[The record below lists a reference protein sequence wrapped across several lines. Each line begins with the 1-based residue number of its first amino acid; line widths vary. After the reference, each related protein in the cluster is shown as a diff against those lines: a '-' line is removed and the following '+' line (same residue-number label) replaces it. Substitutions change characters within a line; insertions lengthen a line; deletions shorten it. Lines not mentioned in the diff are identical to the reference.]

1 MMQRMT
7 LYLLL
12 AVFCMVSVVAAAQEK
27 IASAGSVSRSAT
39 IAAIDH
45 TKRVVTLK
53 DARGNLE
60 DVYCGPEI
68 TRFDELKVGDVV
80 TFSYHAAV
88 AYQIVKA
95 GDKSAADSATS
106 MVGGSGAKPSGTV
119 TQQQKMT
126 VTVEAIDAAA
136 PSVTVREANGHMIAA
151 KVEDKRN
158 LEGIKVGDKVEL
170 TLTKALMV
178 TVKSAK
184 K

>member
-1 MMQRMT
+1 MKKRMT
-7 LYLLL
+7 ICLLL
-12 AVFCMVSVVAAAQEK
+12 AMFSMVAVVAAAQEK
-27 IASAGSVSRSAT
+27 VASAGNVSRSAT
-39 IAAIDH
+39 IAAINR
-45 TKRVVTLK
+45 TNRVVTLK
-53 DARGNLE
+53 DAQGNLE
-60 DVYCGPEI
+60 DIYCGPEVA
-68 TRFDELKVGDVV
+68 RFNELKVGDVV

-95 GDKSAADSATS
+95 GGKTAADSATS
-106 MVGGSGAKPSGTV
+106 MVPGRGAKPSGTV

-136 PSVTVREANGHMIAA
+136 PSITVREANGHRIAA
-151 KVEDKRN
+151 KVEDKKN

-178 TVKSAK
+178 TVESAK